1 MKRLLI
7 IISMLFLC
15 AASVFAYSEPR
26 WRLMPLTVYVPDV
39 PQSAVVEKAYKSW
52 QTSSNGLVRFIC
64 GSRNAAKRG
73 AHITI
78 EFIDI
83 LPQKQYYEI
92 ESDIFNSGFTTHK
105 EFSLKTGFYYRV
117 RVKIRTLDEENNVIP
132 DDKLY
137 AIALQAAGRSLGVD
151 YVKESGN
158 AMSYN
163 FDFDNSKITN
173 KDIQA
178 LIKVYK

>member
-1 MKRLLI
+1 MKKFLI
-7 IISMLFLC
+7 LVSMLFFC

-26 WRLMPLTVYVPDV
+26 WRLMPLTVYIPAVPE
-39 PQSAVVEKAYKSW
+39 AEVVEKAYKSW
-52 QTSSNGLVRFIC
+52 QASSNGMIRVIC

-73 AHITI
+73 AHITV

-105 EFSLKTGFYYRV
+105 ESSLKAGFYYRV

-151 YVKESGN
+151 YVKEAGN

-163 FDFDNSKITN
+163 FDFNNSKITN
-173 KDIQA
+173 KDIEA

>member
-1 MKRLLI
+1 MKKLLI
-7 IISMLFLC
+7 VISLLFIC
-15 AASVFAYSEPR
+15 AASAFAYSEPR
-26 WRLMPLTVYVPDV
+26 WRLMPLSVYLPEV

-52 QTSSNGLVRFIC
+52 QSSSGGIVRFIC
-64 GSRNAAKRG
+64 GSRNATKRG
-73 AHITI
+73 AHITV

-92 ESDIFNSGFTTHK
+92 ESDIFNSGFTSHK
-105 EFSLKTGFYYRV
+105 EGSLKVGFYYRV

-151 YVKESGN
+151 YVNAPGN
-158 AMSYN
+158 AMSYIL
-163 FDFDNSKITN
+163 DFDNSKITN